1 MFSKKEIKGIKNKA
15 NKKEYNNYSFMT
27 TERPPGKDPL
37 DNPST
42 KCSQKRN
49 KRH

>member
-27 TERPPGKDPL
+27 YRKTPDKENK
-37 DNPST
+37 
-42 KCSQKRN
+42 QKN
-49 KRH
+49 SLTT

>member
-27 TERPPGKDPL
+27 TERPHDK
-37 DNPST
+37 
-42 KCSQKRN
+42 KIKQKN
-49 KRH
+49 KLTT